1 MASGKRGS
9 MLAMWTFLKPTK
21 LKMLFLVEWVVYV
34 LIELSRAKLRTAHQL
49 MVAGYPLIVF
59 YLIGCA
65 LAAAALARTPTRL
78 PRWRHLL
85 GLAVLLVALEQL
97 IKAAVGAF
105 IPYRGSVP
113 IIPGWLH
120 LAHARNMHGSWL
132 AREFGIGFMGAGAL
146 GAMWAIALPCFVLG
160 FRYYAARKRRSLW
173 LDVAFVTIVAGIGGA
188 LSDLALRGYILDCIN
203 LPGVVTADLKD
214 IFLYVGAA
222 ALFAEL
228 VDNPGISLTW
238 QGWRKDLERTCRLIG
253 TSQRSQPRRSTGS
266 PGQF

>member
-1 MASGKRGS
+1 

-21 LKMLFLVEWVVYV
+21 LKMLFLVEWAVYM

-59 YLIGCA
+59 YLIGCMM
-65 LAAAALARTPTRL
+65 AALARTPRRL

-97 IKAAVGAF
+97 VKAAVGAF

-120 LAHARNMHGSWL
+120 LAHVRNMHGSWL
-132 AREFGIGFMGAGAL
+132 AREFGIGFVGIGML
-146 GAMWAIALPCFVLG
+146 IAMWAIALPCFVLG
-160 FRYYAARKRRSLW
+160 FRCYAVRKRRSLW
-173 LDVAFVTIVAGIGGA
+173 LDVAFVTIVAGVGGA
-188 LSDLALRGYILDCIN
+188 LCDLALRGYILDFIN

-214 IFLYVGAA
+214 IFAYVGLA

-228 VDNPGISLTW
+228 VDNPAISLTW
-238 QGWRKDLERTCRLIG
+238 QGWRRELERTRRFI
-253 TSQRSQPRRSTGS
+253 TRFAAFSAREARRAVRMMTVSRQRRRD
-266 PGQF
+266 

>member
-1 MASGKRGS
+1 

-49 MVAGYPLIVF
+49 MVAAYPLIVF

-65 LAAAALARTPTRL
+65 LAAAALVRTPTRL

-97 IKAAVGAF
+97 VKAAISAF
-105 IPYRGSVP
+105 IPYRASVP

-120 LAHARNMHGSWL
+120 LAHARNMRGSWL
-132 AREFGIGFMGAGAL
+132 AREFGIGFL
-146 GAMWAIALPCFVLG
+146 GIGPLIAMSAIVLPCFVLG
-160 FRYYAARKRRSLW
+160 FRYYAVRKRRSLW
-173 LDVAFVTIVAGIGGA
+173 VDVAFVTIVAGVGGA
-188 LSDLALRGYILDCIN
+188 LCDLALHGYILDFIN
-203 LPGVVTADLKD
+203 LPGVMTADLKD
-214 IFLYVGAA
+214 IFIYVGLA

-228 VDNPGISLTW
+228 VDDPAISMTW
-238 QGWRKDLERTCRLIG
+238 LGWRRELERT
-253 TSQRSQPRRSTGS
+253 RRFIRNFAAFSAREVRKVARMLTG
-266 PGQF
+266 G